1 MAHAFSFTRRSVGPR
16 IVVVVA
22 VTALLAAL
30 SVFAPLVAAALAV
43 VACAV
48 LVAWGRTVGA
58 LGRELSIA
66 TVVTAIAG
74 PNLALPS
81 APGLF
86 AFRVVIVL
94 LLVGVLAHLAIGGS
108 IPWPRALSLPASL
121 FGLMVMWAV
130 ISLSWAD
137 LPREGLRWIGLL
149 ALGVALS
156 LTIAVA
162 FSTRDR
168 MIQLLKVLGV
178 VFVVVVGVSLM
189 ELVLGIRLPTSRL
202 LNTPADTA
210 FAATSFFG
218 NENNLAT
225 YLTLTLPYFVGL
237 VIVFRDIRLRAIGAA
252 GVLTTLLLLLYTGS
266 KTNLL
271 VTALVF
277 LTFFVVLAVDRS
289 MRRQAFLGA
298 LALGAAAALVLVPA
312 LNGVGPIKLSD
323 RALNKFSFSLLTQQ
337 VDNGVGSGAVRA
349 SLTHEGLGLVRDTGG
364 IGAGAGNSSAALA
377 ERIEYPEVVL
387 LLHNWW
393 LEVAADL
400 GLIGLSLY
408 ICVYLF
414 MVTHQL
420 RAARSHDPLLRY
432 LGLAGTA
439 ALVGF
444 VVGSLAPSSALAFSP
459 MWITFGVCLATTVLL
474 SATRGRQP

>member
-1 MAHAFSFTRRSVGPR
+1 MA
-16 IVVVVA
+16 A
-22 VTALLAAL
+22 VTAALTGL
-30 SVFAPLVAAALAV
+30 SVFAPLAAAALTV
-43 VACAV
+43 VACI
-48 LVAWGRTVGA
+48 LVAVWNRPVAT
-58 LGRELSIA
+58 LGRPLA
-66 TVVTAIAG
+66 MVTVVAAIAG
-74 PNLALPS
+74 PNLAVPG
-81 APGLF
+81 APGIS
-86 AFRVVIVL
+86 AFRVVIVFML
-94 LLVGVLAHLAIGGS
+94 LGVLAHLAMGGTIS
-108 IPWPRALSLPASL
+108 WPPALSLPASL
-121 FGLMVMWAV
+121 FGLMLLWAV
-130 ISLSWAD
+130 ISLGWTD
-137 LPREGLRWIGLL
+137 QPVVGLRWIGLL

-156 LTIAVA
+156 LTIGVS
-162 FSTRDR
+162 FSSRAG
-168 MIQLLKVLGV
+168 MIQLLKLLGV
-178 VFVVVVGVSLM
+178 VFLVVVGVSLM

-202 LNTPADTA
+202 LGRTA

-237 VIVFRDIRLRAIGAA
+237 VIVFRDIRLRAIGAV
-252 GVLTTLLLLLYTGS
+252 GGLTTVMLLLYTGS

-277 LTFFVVLAVDRS
+277 LTFFVVLAMDPS
-289 MRRQAFLGA
+289 MRRQAFVGA

-323 RALNKFSFSLLTQQ
+323 RALSKFSFSLLTEQ
-337 VDNGVGSGAVRA
+337 VDEGVGSGAVRA
-349 SLTHEGLGLVRDTGG
+349 SLTNEGLALVRETGG
-364 IGAGAGNSSAALA
+364 LGAGAGNSGAAIA
-377 ERIEYPEVVL
+377 ERTEYPEVVL

-400 GLIGLSLY
+400 GLIGIALY
-408 ICVYLF
+408 ICVYVF
-414 MVTHQL
+414 MVSRQL
-420 RAARSHDPLLRY
+420 RAARSPDPLLRY

-474 SATRGRQP
+474 SQTRGSTP

>member
-16 IVVVVA
+16 IVAVAA

-30 SVFAPLVAAALAV
+30 SVFAPLIALMLAV
-43 VACAV
+43 VTCV
-48 LVAWGRTVGA
+48 MFVAWTLPIGA
-58 LGRELSIA
+58 LGRALAVAAIL
-66 TVVTAIAG
+66 TAIAG
-74 PNLALPS
+74 PNLAIPA
-81 APGLF
+81 APGIS
-86 AFRVVIVL
+86 AFRVVMVL
-94 LLVGVLAHLAIGGS
+94 LVTGVLAHLAIGGAV
-108 IPWPRALSLPASL
+108 PWPRALSLPSSL
-121 FGLMVMWAV
+121 FGGMLVWAV
-130 ISLSWAD
+130 ISLAWAD
-137 LPREGLRWIGLL
+137 QPMAGLRWIGLL
-149 ALGVALS
+149 ALGIALS
-156 LTIAVA
+156 LTIAVT

-168 MIQLLKVLGV
+168 MIQLLKILGV
-178 VFVVVVGVSLM
+178 VFVVVVAVSLM
-189 ELVLGIRLPTSRL
+189 ELVVGIRLPTSRL
-202 LNTPADTA
+202 LDRTADTA

-237 VIVFRDIRLRAIGAA
+237 VIVFRDIRLRTIGAV
-252 GVLTTLLLLLYTGS
+252 GGLTTLLLLLYTGS

-277 LTFFVVLAVDRS
+277 LTFFVVLAMDPS

-298 LALGAAAALVLVPA
+298 VALGAAAALVLVPA

-323 RALNKFSFSLLTQQ
+323 RALSKFSFTLLTQQ
-337 VDNGVGSGAVRA
+337 VDEGVGSGAVRA
-349 SLTHEGLGLVRDTGG
+349 SLTSEGLALVRETGG
-364 IGAGAGNSSAALA
+364 IGAGAGNSSAAIA
-377 ERIEYPEVVL
+377 ERTEYPEVVL

-400 GLIGLSLY
+400 GLIGIALY
-408 ICVYLF
+408 ICVYVF
-414 MVTHQL
+414 MVSRQL
-420 RAARSHDPLLRY
+420 RAARSPDPVLRY

-474 SATRGRQP
+474 SATPGRQS